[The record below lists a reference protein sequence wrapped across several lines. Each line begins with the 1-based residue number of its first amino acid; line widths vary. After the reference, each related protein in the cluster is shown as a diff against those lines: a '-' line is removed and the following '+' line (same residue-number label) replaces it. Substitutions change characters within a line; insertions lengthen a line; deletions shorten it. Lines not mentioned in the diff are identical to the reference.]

1 MELFPGL
8 TQSMSFFF
16 CKAMDNVVS
25 YHHEFLMP
33 EHLLL
38 SVIDHPEVARIMHR
52 MKIDQKSMRQELD
65 AWLKQQE
72 RIPKEFSHVKPEPS
86 VLFKAMHSSAYLV
99 NLAGGAGVKLN
110 VTHFLTAMLTLPYAE
125 APYLIDKYIGEQG
138 EKFTRLVGEKFPDE
152 EDPEMK
158 ELSKFSPL
166 LANESEGGLSDEEL
180 MNEMRAFIE
189 SGSSDFDDDDED
201 GDDGDFWYDDDDDN
215 DEDDGIDND
224 EYDDPE
230 GWQTGKRH
238 PSDWH
243 KLVTCISDKVDQ
255 HNPLIGREK
264 ELDRT
269 IQVLCRAE
277 KNNPLHVGEP
287 GVGKTALVFGLAKL
301 INENQ
306 VPDRLKGAR
315 IYGMDIG
322 QMLAGSQ
329 YRGDF
334 EKRIKMVMDGAAKEG
349 NVIIYIDEIHNMI
362 GAGRGSDGGPDASN
376 MLKQYLEAGDIRFIG
391 STTYEEYNR
400 YMAKSKGIVR
410 RFQQIDIKEPSV
422 DEAIKILEG
431 LQHKYNI
438 YHGVTYRKDAL
449 EYAVRASDK
458 YISNRFL
465 PDKAIDLIDEAGAY
479 RETHPLTSQKRQTV
493 DRRLMGEILAKMC
506 KIDAAALRDT
516 SNVALQTLADDMRAE
531 IFGQDCAIKEVVEA
545 VQMAKAGLGD
555 DDKPMASLLFVGP
568 TGVGKTEVARTLAR
582 QLGVSLVRFDMSE
595 YAEKHAVAKL
605 IGAPAGYVG
614 YEDGGQLT
622 AALRKSPNCVLLFDE
637 IEKAHPDIFNIFLQ
651 MMDYATLTDNHGQR
665 ADLRGTIIIMT
676 SNAGAQYASRAS
688 IGFMGGVSR
697 GDAMLAQVKK
707 TFKPEF
713 INRLTDIVVFG
724 DMTRQMA
731 SLILDK
737 KIAKLQQKLTAKN
750 VKMHL
755 GDSARQLLLNR
766 GFTPEYGAREI
777 DRVIGS
783 MLKPLLMREILF
795 GSLKKGGEVS
805 VAESNGQL
813 VINNS

>member
-38 SVIDHPEVARIMHR
+38 SVIDHPEVARIMRR

-224 EYDDPE
+224 EYDAPE

-465 PDKAIDLIDEAGAY
+465 PDKAIDLMDEAGAY
-479 RETHPLTSQKRQTV
+479 LEVHPANRQRSYVTKAVIQQILTKV
-493 DRRLMGEILAKMC
+493 C
-506 KIDAAALRDT
+506 KIDAAAIKDEDNSALASLRQRMLDK
-516 SNVALQTLADDMRAE
+516 
-531 IFGQDCAIKEVVEA
+531 IYGQDTAVDKVVEA
-545 VQMAKAGLGD
+545 VMMAKAGLID

-568 TGVGKTEVARTLAR
+568 TGVGKTEVARVLAR
-582 QLGVSLVRFDMSE
+582 ELGIELVRFDMSE
-595 YAEKHAVAKL
+595 YTEKHAVAKL
-605 IGAPAGYVG
+605 IGSPAGYVG

-622 AALRKSPNCVLLFDE
+622 DAIRKTPNCVLLLDE
-637 IEKAHPDIFNIFLQ
+637 IEKAHSDIYNILLQ
-651 MMDYATLTDNHGQR
+651 VMDYARLTDNKGQK
-665 ADLRGTIIIMT
+665 ADFRNVILIMT
-676 SNAGAQYASRAS
+676 SNAGAQYASQAN
-688 IGFMGGVSR
+688 IGFAGNVSR
-697 GDAMLAQVKK
+697 GQAMLAQVKK
-707 TFKPEF
+707 TFRPEF
-713 INRLTDIVVFG
+713 INRLSDTVVFH
-724 DMTRQMA
+724 DMDRHMA
-731 SLILDK
+731 ELILDK
-737 KIAKLQQKLTAKN
+737 KLAQLADKLSAKGVSIELT
-750 VKMHL
+750 
-755 GDSARQLLLNR
+755 SQAREQLLKW
-766 GFTPEYGAREI
+766 GFTKEYGAREM
-777 DRVIGS
+777 DRVIGNR
-783 MLKPLLMREILF
+783 LKPVLMKALLF
-795 GSLKKGGEVS
+795 GKLKKGGKAVVKLEGK
-805 VAESNGQL
+805 EL
-813 VINNS
+813 VI